1 MWSQYKKTFAAT
13 QSAIWLF
20 VAVIA
25 VWSQRISTAAVFLVV
40 MQLSAVIG
48 AVWSLRIKSK
58 FTPRREVSP
67 AELP

>member
-1 MWSQYKKTFAAT
+1 MWPQYKKTFVAT

-20 VAVIA
+20 VVVIA
-25 VWSQRISTAAVFLVV
+25 LWSQRIGTAAVFLVV

-48 AVWSLRIKSK
+48 ALWSLRIKRK
-58 FTPRREVSP
+58 FTRHEVSP